1 MGLGDFADSS
11 TGSGTSS
18 KSRGPEDDA
27 KEADKNPPQEEH
39 MTMDKDEEENR
50 KGSRPEGKMDKDLVA
65 PSPPR
70 VSSTSSERK
79 PSFTM
84 GLRKRAG
91 PGRCGAAAFD
101 DAVDGMEDDEDW
113 DFPLPVGSTEG
124 NPMGG
129 KRAKSGVGGNS
140 PRGKPVGRR
149 TRRDRDKDEDEEEE
163 EEMTQEREGSTE
175 SSTSHSSQELT
186 PDSRQGLKIYMTLAC
201 KLLSKSNCFQL
212 SNSSSTSLLDAAGAL
227 EQAEETDGSEDGRVT
242 ELIVDSPP
250 SKSF

>member
-50 KGSRPEGKMDKDLVA
+50 KGSRPEEKMDEDLVA

-91 PGRCGAAAFD
+91 PGRSGAAAFD
-101 DAVDGMEDDEDW
+101 DGSDVCDE
-113 DFPLPVGSTEG
+113 FGPRSPSRLLRTLRLPPSDTRRQKHRFIRIIIKKKKSPTLPPTEG
-124 NPMGG
+124 EPA
-129 KRAKSGVGGNS
+129 RA
-140 PRGKPVGRR
+140 GR
-149 TRRDRDKDEDEEEE
+149 
-163 EEMTQEREGSTE
+163 
-175 SSTSHSSQELT
+175 
-186 PDSRQGLKIYMTLAC
+186 
-201 KLLSKSNCFQL
+201 
-212 SNSSSTSLLDAAGAL
+212 
-227 EQAEETDGSEDGRVT
+227 
-242 ELIVDSPP
+242 
-250 SKSF
+250 

>member
-1 MGLGDFADSS
+1 
-11 TGSGTSS
+11 
-18 KSRGPEDDA
+18 
-27 KEADKNPPQEEH
+27 

-50 KGSRPEGKMDKDLVA
+50 KGSRPEEKMDQDLVE

-91 PGRCGAAAFD
+91 PGRSGAAAFD

-124 NPMGG
+124 NLTGG

-149 TRRDRDKDEDEEEE
+149 TRRDEDEEEE
-163 EEMTQEREGSTE
+163 EEVTQERESSTE

-186 PDSRQGLKIYMTLAC
+186 PNSRQGLKIYMTLAC
-201 KLLSKSNCFQL
+201 KLLSK
-212 SNSSSTSLLDAAGAL
+212 
-227 EQAEETDGSEDGRVT
+227 V
-242 ELIVDSPP
+242 
-250 SKSF
+250 